1 MTEIEGGIVII
12 LEMAAVFHLRRLMPV
27 VGNLGRLLRNTFQN
41 IIRLR
46 YRRVNRRQN
55 NVQRNNI
62 GDDDIPHNP
71 HGV

>member
-1 MTEIEGGIVII
+1 MTEFASGIVII
-12 LEMAAVFHLRRLMPV
+12 LEMAVVLQGRKLMSV

>member
-1 MTEIEGGIVII
+1 MTEIVSGIVII

-27 VGNLGRLLRNTFQN
+27 VENLGRFLRNTFQN

-46 YRRVNRRQN
+46 YRRANRRQN
-55 NVQRNNI
+55 NVQRDNI
-62 GDDDIPHNP
+62 GDDDIPQNP